1 MARTDIRIS
10 PCAEMKTIGR
20 TIFDFANSCWNSSP
34 LSPGSLTSRTR
45 HPGASGRL
53 KCRNS
58 SAVLNVSTFNLIERK
73 RLSNASLTE
82 GSSSTTNTM
91 GLSSFTATHRH
102 KCWKWWF
109 RLTVSPAVIPP
120 PKVITLAK
128 KVAAVVGNSAF
139 ASQGIFNLANLVLSH
154 KRPIKKDGP
163 HSGPE
168 ISRVSFLLR
177 TCSLWLPSPDWG
189 EGEHV
194 RC

>member
-1 MARTDIRIS
+1 MVAITQHDIRCS
-10 PCAEMKTIGR
+10 MVNLDPNRRPRRRCRKPSSGQSEPCR
-20 TIFDFANSCWNSSP
+20 
-34 LSPGSLTSRTR
+34 R
-45 HPGASGRL
+45 
-53 KCRNS
+53 
-58 SAVLNVSTFNLIERK
+58 
-73 RLSNASLTE
+73 
-82 GSSSTTNTM
+82 
-91 GLSSFTATHRH
+91 
-102 KCWKWWF
+102 
-109 RLTVSPAVIPP
+109 
-120 PKVITLAK
+120 TLAK

-177 TCSLWLPSPDWG
+177 TCSLWLPLPDWG